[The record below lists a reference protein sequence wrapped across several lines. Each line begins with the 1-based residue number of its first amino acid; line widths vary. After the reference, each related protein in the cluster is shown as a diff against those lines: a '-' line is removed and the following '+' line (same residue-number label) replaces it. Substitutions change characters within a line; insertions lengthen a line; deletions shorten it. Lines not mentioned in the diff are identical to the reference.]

1 TITLDGDGGGT
12 DGDGRAGHG
21 AGGDE
26 ALRRELAT
34 GELALVPL
42 GPGRRATAT
51 LEFRDSARIGR
62 RARRFS
68 VPVSGG
74 LAGVMVDL
82 RDVPLRLP
90 ERRDRRRAALATWG
104 ERVWPGDDR

>member
-1 TITLDGDGGGT
+1 MPPRLRGRAATGTITFGEDGGT
-12 DGDGRAGHG
+12 VI
-21 AGGDE
+21 
-26 ALRRELAT
+26 RRELAT
-34 GELALVPL
+34 GELAQLDL
-42 GPGRRATAT
+42 APGEQVLAT

-74 LAGVMVDL
+74 LAGVLVDL

-104 ERVWPGDDR
+104 EQVWPSDER